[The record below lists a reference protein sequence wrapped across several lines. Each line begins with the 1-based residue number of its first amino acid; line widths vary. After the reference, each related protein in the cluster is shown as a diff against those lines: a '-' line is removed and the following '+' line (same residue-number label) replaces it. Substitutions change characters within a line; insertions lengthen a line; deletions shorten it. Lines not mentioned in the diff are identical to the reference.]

1 MSWSGGRRRI
11 LRISLGAALV
21 PFLML
26 VAACGGGDDASEEP
40 SPGEQVAS
48 APASGQ
54 STTVAQPA
62 PAPPGEPSP
71 VLATPSPTSLQAVG
85 PTPAPTPAA
94 ASAPA
99 SSPAS
104 VSTAEPSLALELL
117 SPQDGA
123 GVEIGVVGVL
133 GKARPDA
140 VVAVNGIPVDV
151 GIDGAF
157 RYDVILDDGAN
168 LVEVVASSLDGG
180 FESVE
185 AAVFVV
191 SPAAGLPFS
200 LLYPPD
206 GLEVFEPNV
215 EVIGATRPDAIV
227 GIDGI
232 PLATNPLGIFF
243 TTVPLEE
250 GPNLIEV
257 IATDISSNVRFQTL
271 VIFYSP

>member
-1 MSWSGGRRRI
+1 MSWSEGKRRV
-11 LRISLGAALV
+11 LRTSLGAALV
-21 PFLML
+21 PFLVL
-26 VAACGGGDDASEEP
+26 AAACGGDDASDEP
-40 SPGEQVAS
+40 GPAEQVAS

-54 STTVAQPA
+54 PTTVAQPA
-62 PAPPGEPSP
+62 PPPSEPSAAP
-71 VLATPSPTSLQAVG
+71 ATPVPTILKPVSTPTATSAPVSSPTS
-85 PTPAPTPAA
+85 
-94 ASAPA
+94 
-99 SSPAS
+99 
-104 VSTAEPSLALELL
+104 VSTTDPSLGLTLL

-180 FESVE
+180 FESAEV
-185 AAVFVV
+185 AVFLV

-206 GLEVFEPNV
+206 GLEVFEPKV
-215 EVIGATRPDAIV
+215 EVIGATRPDTIV
-227 GIDGI
+227 GINGI

-243 TTVPLEE
+243 TTIPLEE

-257 IATDISSNVRFQTL
+257 IATDINSNVRFQTI

>member
-1 MSWSGGRRRI
+1 MSWSGGKRRI

-21 PFLML
+21 PFLVL
-26 VAACGGGDDASEEP
+26 GAACGGDDASDEP
-40 SPGEQVAS
+40 GPGGPVAS
-48 APASGQ
+48 APVAGQ
-54 STTVAQPA
+54 PTTVAQPA
-62 PAPPGEPSP
+62 PPPPSGPSP
-71 VLATPSPTSLQAVG
+71 SPATPTPTVLRPVST
-85 PTPAPTPAA
+85 PTVI
-94 ASAPA
+94 SAPA
-99 SSPAS
+99 ASPTS
-104 VSTAEPSLALELL
+104 VSTAEQSLGLTLL

-168 LVEVVASSLDGG
+168 LVEIVASSLDGG
-180 FESVE
+180 IESQE
-185 AAVFVV
+185 AAVFLI

-206 GLEVFEPNV
+206 GLEVFEPRV

-227 GIDGI
+227 GINGI

-243 TTVPLEE
+243 TTVALEE

-257 IATDISSNVRFQTL
+257 IATDINSNVRFQTI